1 MTQPAA
7 LIAVLS
13 MQIQG
18 DLGKLR
24 ALKRATVNYNLTL
37 SNPLAKSVNKDLKPL
52 TDAVAAIPSPSFT
65 LADMNAWLA
74 SPLIKLVLES
84 DPQTKKDTFANLDA
98 HLQQVKL
105 SAVLRAYARQ
115 LAMRYEDTIAALESY
130 NVLKMAKTYLSE
142 MGRINYRADD
152 YARSLHI
159 VSQFKGLSSVDSS
172 LTDVYATGPFHAFE
186 LVSSGFTFTGEVP
199 DEFSTEVRV
208 FLDPLADA
216 DAKLRGWRVLGARGL
231 Q

>member
-1 MTQPAA
+1 MAQPAA
-7 LIAVLS
+7 LISVLS

-18 DLGKLR
+18 DLGRLR

-37 SNPLAKSVNKDLKPL
+37 SNPLAKTVNLDLKPL
-52 TDAVAAIPSPSFT
+52 TDAVAAIPAPTFT

-74 SPLIKLVLES
+74 SPLIALVLEL
-84 DPQTKKDTFANLDA
+84 DTQTKKDVFANLDA

-105 SAVLRAYARQ
+105 TAVLRAYARQ
-115 LAMRYEDTIAALESY
+115 LSMRYEDTISALESY

-142 MGRINYRADD
+142 MARINYRADD
-152 YARSLHI
+152 YARSLRI
-159 VSQFKGLSSVDSS
+159 VAQFRGLSSVDPS
-172 LTDVYATGPFHAFE
+172 LIDEYKKGPFHAFE
-186 LVSSGFTFTGEVP
+186 LASSGFTFTGEIP
-199 DEFSTEVRV
+199 DEFASEVRV
-208 FLDPLADA
+208 FLTPLAAA